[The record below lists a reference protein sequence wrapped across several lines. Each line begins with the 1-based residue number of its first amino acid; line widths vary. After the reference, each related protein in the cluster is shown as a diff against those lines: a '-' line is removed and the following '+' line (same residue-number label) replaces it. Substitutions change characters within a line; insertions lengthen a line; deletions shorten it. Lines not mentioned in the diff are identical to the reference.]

1 MATIKRNQSKL
12 ILKSGKV
19 SCSCCDTECCMY
31 PAQAL
36 ADGLYS
42 ADDLPDTIVIK
53 LENQLQPG
61 PEYCPE
67 EVLLKSNDDYLY
79 GYGNP
84 LDTTPGNSAARIGLT
99 FVENGGYWVFTYNQ
113 VQYIEPQGNRAYLGS
128 YESFCLLSS
137 EGDGPNLIEDQFAD
151 TYTVTIN
158 PPDDNAGTY
167 TVTRRSICVWSTQV
181 QDSGEP
187 AGLKLSYID
196 AVIGG
201 GFAYTWEIELDTSY
215 IKDGFANTPT
225 GDYSGGNA
233 TVS

>member
-1 MATIKRNQSKL
+1 
-12 ILKSGKV
+12 
-19 SCSCCDTECCMY
+19 MY

-151 TYTVTIN
+151 TYTVSG
-158 PPDDNAGTY
+158 PVSG
-167 TVTRRSICVWSTQV
+167 TVTRFDLCTWRGDGLTLRYDGRLDANFLPVGTFKWRV
-181 QDSGEP
+181 NGNNKSGFQNTP
-187 AGLKLSYID
+187 AGSY
-196 AVIGG
+196 AG
-201 GFAYTWEIELDTSY
+201 GF
-215 IKDGFANTPT
+215 
-225 GDYSGGNA
+225 
-233 TVS
+233 TVA

>member
-1 MATIKRNQSKL
+1 MTVKRNGDRV
-12 ILKSGKV
+12 ILKDGKV
-19 SCSCCDTECCMY
+19 SCSCCEEPGECCMY

-42 ADDLPDTIVIK
+42 ANDLPDQIVFRWREPGGPFINTVIDK
-53 LENQLQPG
+53 SGSQYEIDVSTSFGTTTNIRVRVESNPSNPSVYFWQYQLSG
-61 PEYCPE
+61 PLFPSSDSG
-67 EVLLKSNDDYLY
+67 SNPCLIRGDGGL
-79 GYGNP
+79 
-84 LDTTPGNSAARIGLT
+84 TPGNDR
-99 FVENGGYWVFTYNQ
+99 
-113 VQYIEPQGNRAYLGS
+113 
-128 YESFCLLSS
+128 
-137 EGDGPNLIEDQFAD
+137 IEDQFAD

-181 QDSGEP
+181 QESGEP